1 MHLKA
6 ETLPV
11 RGRGLLFYRIY
22 AILYLKLNCT
32 RNELIHLNRIPAL
45 SAILR
50 EEDADAMLLTGE
62 VNLTYITQMTGLEG
76 QCLILPDDTA
86 IFVTDG
92 RYTEA
97 AEQKLIPRGFTVL
110 TRSNMSAMYDYLRS
124 VLEQHDIRRL
134 MYEDDVL
141 TVSDFALMREQLQLS
156 FQPVGDRIRKL
167 RACKSPEEVDCI
179 VRAQRIAEAALE
191 RLLPKLHA
199 GITEREAAAMLNYYM
214 ALGGSEKPSFDTILL
229 FGENTSK
236 PHGVPSDRALK
247 EGDFVLADFGAVYQG
262 YHSDMTRTVAYGH
275 ATDEMRQ
282 VYETVLAAQEA
293 AAKAAREGMLCC
305 NMHEAAANVIAE
317 AGYGAYFTHALGH
330 SVGLE
335 IHETPVASP
344 RCEKP
349 LTRGI
354 VMTDE
359 PGIYMPGKF
368 GVRIEDM
375 LLIEGDTP
383 RNLTAFPKTL
393 RILPV

>member
-1 MHLKA
+1 M
-6 ETLPV
+6 
-11 RGRGLLFYRIY
+11 IQ
-22 AILYLKLNCT
+22 
-32 RNELIHLNRIPAL
+32 LNRIPAL
-45 SAILR
+45 SAVVR

-62 VNLTYITQMTGLEG
+62 VNLIYITGLTALEG

-86 IFVTDG
+86 VFVTDG
-92 RYTEA
+92 RYTEV
-97 AEQKLIPRGFTVL
+97 AEQQLRPRGFEVL
-110 TRSNMSAMYDYLRS
+110 TRSNLSGMYDFLRS
-124 VLEQHDIRRL
+124 VLEQHGVRRL

-141 TVSDFALMREQLQLS
+141 TVSDFALMREQLQLT
-156 FQPVGDRIRKL
+156 FQPIGDRIRRL
-167 RACKSPEEVDCI
+167 RACKSPEEIACI
-179 VRAQRIAEAALE
+179 VKAQRIAEDALS
-191 RLLPKLHA
+191 RLLPELHA
-199 GITEREAAAMLNYYM
+199 GITEREAAARLNYYM

-236 PHGVPSDRALK
+236 PHGVPSDRALR
-247 EGDFVLADFGAVYQG
+247 EGDFILADFGAVYHG

-275 ATDEMRQ
+275 ATEEMRQ

-293 AAKAAREGMLCC
+293 AAQAAREGMLCC
-305 NMHEAAANVIAE
+305 NMHEAAMHVIE
-317 AGYGAYFTHALGH
+317 QAGYGRYFTHALGH

-349 LTRGI
+349 LTAGI

-383 RNLTAFPKTL
+383 RDLTAFPKAL
-393 RILPV
+393 EILAV

>member
-1 MHLKA
+1 M
-6 ETLPV
+6 
-11 RGRGLLFYRIY
+11 
-22 AILYLKLNCT
+22 
-32 RNELIHLNRIPAL
+32 IHLNRIPAL

-62 VNLTYITQMTGLEG
+62 VNLTYITRMTGLEG

-97 AEQKLIPRGFTVL
+97 AEQNLIPRGFQVL
-110 TRSNMSAMYDYLRS
+110 TRSNLSAMYDYLRS
-124 VLEQHDIRRL
+124 VLEQHEIRKL

-141 TVSDFALMREQLQLS
+141 TVSDFALMREQLQLQ
-156 FQPVGDRIRKL
+156 FQPVGDRIKKL

-179 VRAQRIAEAALE
+179 VKAQRIAETALE
-191 RLLPKLHA
+191 RLLPELHA
-199 GITEREAAAMLNYYM
+199 GITEREAAARLNYYM

-247 EGDFVLADFGAVYQG
+247 AGDFVLADFGAVYQG
-262 YHSDMTRTVAYGH
+262 YHSDMTRTVAYGF

-282 VYETVLAAQEA
+282 VYETVLVAQEA
-293 AAKAAREGMLCC
+293 AAQAAREGMLCC

-317 AGYGAYFTHALGH
+317 AGFGAYFTHALGH

-335 IHETPVASP
+335 IHELPVASP

-375 LLIEGDTP
+375 LLIEGDKP

-393 RILPV
+393 RILPE

>member
-1 MHLKA
+1 
-6 ETLPV
+6 
-11 RGRGLLFYRIY
+11 
-22 AILYLKLNCT
+22 
-32 RNELIHLNRIPAL
+32 
-45 SAILR
+45 
-50 EEDADAMLLTGE
+50 MLLTGE
-62 VNLTYITQMTGLEG
+62 VNLTYLTQMTGLEG

-86 IFVTDG
+86 VFITDG

-97 AEQKLIPRGFTVL
+97 AEQNLIPRGFRVL
-110 TRSNMSAMYDYLRS
+110 TRSNLSGMYDYLRS
-124 VLEQHDIRRL
+124 VLEQYEIRKL

-141 TVSDFALMREQLQLS
+141 TVFDFALMREQLQLN
-156 FQPVGDRIRKL
+156 FQPIGDRIKRL
-167 RACKSPEEVDCI
+167 RACKSAEEVACI

-191 RLLPKLHA
+191 RLLPELHA
-199 GITEREAAAMLNYYM
+199 GITEREAAAKLNYYM

-236 PHGVPSDRALK
+236 PHGVPSDRALR
-247 EGDFVLADFGAVYQG
+247 EGDFILADFGAVYQG
-262 YHSDMTRTVAYGH
+262 YHSDMTRTVAYGF

-317 AGYGAYFTHALGH
+317 AGFGAYFTHALGH

-349 LTRGI
+349 LTCGI

-393 RILPV
+393 RILPE

>member
-1 MHLKA
+1 
-6 ETLPV
+6 
-11 RGRGLLFYRIY
+11 
-22 AILYLKLNCT
+22 
-32 RNELIHLNRIPAL
+32 
-45 SAILR
+45 
-50 EEDADAMLLTGE
+50 MLLTGE
-62 VNLTYITQMTGLEG
+62 VNLIYITQMTGLEG

-110 TRSNMSAMYDYLRS
+110 TRSNMCGMYDYLRS
-124 VLEQHDIRRL
+124 VLEQHDIRKL

-156 FQPVGDRIRKL
+156 FQPVGDRIKKL
-167 RACKSPEEVDCI
+167 RACKSPEEVACI
-179 VRAQRIAEAALE
+179 VKAQRIAEAALE

-214 ALGGSEKPSFDTILL
+214 ALGGSEKTSFDTILL

-236 PHGVPSDRALK
+236 PHGVPSDRVLK
-247 EGDFVLADFGAVYQG
+247 EGDFILADFGAVYQG

-293 AAKAAREGMLCC
+293 ACRAAREGMLCC
-305 NMHEAAANVIAE
+305 HMHEAAANVIAE